1 MGEIVVFLSF
11 VFSASSVSGLFKHP
25 CLVSGSSFR
34 ILDFPYFETD
44 TEYLE

>member
-11 VFSASSVSGLFKHP
+11 AVSACSVSGLFKHNS
-25 CLVSGSSFR
+25 LVSGSGFR

-44 TEYLE
+44 SC